1 MLNSPYT
8 LDMRMPLDTYYLE
21 LSWPKVPNDLCS
33 KLIDHAATSSDC
45 QEEQELYTNFEQKPV
60 ISKAEEWLKN
70 NYFEQKPVISEAE
83 EWLKNNLPID
93 LTEYKIRLQIM
104 AGSCVP
110 IHKDVQR
117 ASSFNFVLTDD
128 KSTTHW
134 HDSKG
139 KIIHSV
145 YYEPRVWYHHQT
157 QVPHSVENIQAPR
170 IAITIY
176 KVEIQEWLT
185 NKAKK
190 RIIRALQRGYENND

>member
-8 LDMRMPLDTYYLE
+8 SDMRMPLDTYYIE
-21 LSWPKVPNDLCS
+21 LDWPKVPNDLCS
-33 KLIDHAATSSDC
+33 KLIDHAVIASNC
-45 QEEQELYTNFEQKPV
+45 WEGQELYTNFEQKPV
-60 ISKAEEWLKN
+60 IS
-70 NYFEQKPVISEAE
+70 EAK

-104 AGSCVP
+104 AGSFVP

-157 QVPHSVENIQAPR
+157 QVPHSVENIQTPR